1 MNTLR
6 IALIRGCNVRQRKT
20 RKEQIMKYEN
30 IEKAK
35 HYKSE
40 IETLELEI
48 KEIQKLVGA
57 NKPNLNWLFSKMFK
71 GTPREKTYK
80 GFYCTRELD
89 CIGSSVLINP
99 REAQAVIDVKKIE
112 IKEFEKLINDLS

>member
-1 MNTLR
+1 
-6 IALIRGCNVRQRKT
+6 
-20 RKEQIMKYEN
+20 MKYQN
-30 IEKAK
+30 IDKAK

-40 IETLELEI
+40 IERLELEI
-48 KEIQKLVGA
+48 AEIQKLVDT
-57 NKPNLNWLFSKMFK
+57 NKPNLNWLFSKIIK
-71 GTPREKTYK
+71 GTPKEKTYK

-112 IKEFEKLINDLS
+112 IEEFEKLIDDLS